1 MHPNM
6 IGLIRREGPTPAA
19 QAHLASCDDCQ
30 HNLAHLLTA
39 ETERRTGHER
49 RAGVSL
55 PFAWSACS
63 DIGKRRQQDDRWM
76 VVARGGR
83 LLAAVMDG
91 VASGGH
97 GGEAAQA
104 VKEGLEQAAAEFLD
118 ATPSGVTW
126 LVLRDGLD
134 FAIRN
139 LRGRLGATTATAI
152 LLDADARAGWVAH
165 VGDSGLMRVGGGPA
179 ERLTEAHRQGR
190 HILTSWLGEG
200 GCEVPEVKKLPYPLP
215 AEALVLASDGVLDS
229 LTPSA
234 LAEMLDGPGVGSRGA
249 WRLVDAALKRG
260 MSTDNCTA
268 VVVQVG
274 ALKR

>member
-6 IGLIRREGPTPAA
+6 VGLMRREGPTPAA
-19 QAHLASCDDCQ
+19 QAHLAGCDDCQ
-30 HNLAHLLTA
+30 HNLAHLLHV

-49 RAGVSL
+49 RGGVLL
-55 PFAWSACS
+55 PFAWTACS
-63 DIGKRRQQDDRWM
+63 DIGKRRQQDDRWL

-91 VASGGH
+91 VASGGY

-104 VKEGLEQAAAEFLD
+104 VKEGLEKSAAEALD
-118 ATPSGVTW
+118 ATPSGVAW

-152 LLDADARAGWVAH
+152 LLDTDARAGWVAH
-165 VGDSGLMRVGGGPA
+165 VGDSGLMRVNGGKA
-179 ERLTEAHRQGR
+179 ERLTEAHREGR

-200 GCEVPEVKKLPYPLP
+200 GCEVPEVRSFRYPQGD
-215 AEALVLASDGVLDS
+215 EALVLGSDGVLDS
-229 LTPSA
+229 LTPSM
-234 LAEMLDGPGVGSRGA
+234 LAESLNCPGVGAQGA
-249 WRLVDAALKRG
+249 ARLVRAALQRG
-260 MSTDNCTA
+260 MATDNCTA
-268 VVVQVG
+268 IVVRVQNG
-274 ALKR
+274 A